1 MSKIVESQP
10 PPAPIWDSA
19 PARVSVA
26 AATTVRPKVCVAVV
40 EALSATRTV
49 KLYVPAVV
57 GVPVIAP
64 ALESASPGGRVPDVI
79 VQVYGETPP
88 LAVSVCEY
96 VPLVNPDTR
105 GEDVVIVSGGGLIV
119 RLKVW
124 VATLE
129 AESVT
134 RTVKLYVP
142 APVGVPVIAPAL
154 ESASPA
160 GRAPDEIAHVYGG
173 VPPLAA
179 SVCEYA
185 VPVDPDGRGELVV
198 IISSATTVRL
208 KVLVAVV
215 EALSVTL
222 TVKL

>member
-1 MSKIVESQP
+1 MTWSSVAVVIDCETPCSVTLSGKLKLLPSSLWKTSLAATGAEEVLMSKIVESQP

-26 AATTVRPKVCVAVV
+26 AATTVRLKVCVAVV

-88 LAVSVCEY
+88 LAVSACEY
-96 VPLVNPDTR
+96 VPLVNPDSR

-119 RLKVW
+119 RLKVL
-124 VATLE
+124 VAVIE
-129 AESVT
+129 ALSVT
-134 RTVKLYVP
+134 RTVKL
-142 APVGVPVIAPAL
+142 
-154 ESASPA
+154 
-160 GRAPDEIAHVYGG
+160 
-173 VPPLAA
+173 
-179 SVCEYA
+179 
-185 VPVDPDGRGELVV
+185 
-198 IISSATTVRL
+198 
-208 KVLVAVV
+208 
-215 EALSVTL
+215 
-222 TVKL
+222 